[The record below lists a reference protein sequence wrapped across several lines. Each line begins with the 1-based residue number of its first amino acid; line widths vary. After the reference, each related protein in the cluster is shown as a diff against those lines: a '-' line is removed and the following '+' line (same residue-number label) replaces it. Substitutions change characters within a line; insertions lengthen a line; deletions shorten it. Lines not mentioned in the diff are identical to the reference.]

1 MSRPLFSCV
10 VPVKGAR
17 PFIAEALASLE
28 SQGMGEELEVI
39 VQDGTTEYTECTE
52 IPAGLNVQWFR
63 ERDAGQSD
71 ALNKGF
77 AKAKGEWLFWLNADD
92 VLLPGALMKVKQL
105 LHSSTPS
112 LTTLNWIAGNVVYM
126 DGAGCAKWCA
136 WDRGWK
142 LSYAGLPV
150 QVYGPSSFFRRELFE
165 KSGGFDVSLN
175 YVMDVDLWC
184 KFRKMGH
191 WYKKIPDFVWGFRL
205 HDGSKTSCAQEGRWT
220 QEQSAEQEI
229 VNERYGLSHVGL
241 ASKVAQ
247 FSRVVNGSYVR
258 SWMET
263 LKRNGKSIL

>member
-1 MSRPLFSCV
+1 MFSCV
-10 VPVKGAR
+10 VPIKGAR
-17 PFIAEALASLE
+17 PFIADALASLE
-28 SQGMGEELEVI
+28 SQGMGEELEII

-63 ERDAGQSD
+63 ETDEGQSD

-92 VLLPGALMKVKQL
+92 VLLSGVLKKVLDRINKIDRIEWL
-105 LHSSTPS
+105 
-112 LTTLNWIAGNVVYM
+112 AGNVVYM

-165 KSGGFDVSLN
+165 KSGGFDVSLK
-175 YVMDVDLWC
+175 YAMDVDLWC
-184 KFRKMGH
+184 KFRKMGY
-191 WYKKIPDFVWGFRL
+191 WYKKVPDFVWGFRL
-205 HDGSKTSCAQEGRWT
+205 HEGSKTSSAQEGRWT
-220 QEQSAEQEI
+220 PEQAAEQKI
-229 VNERYGLSHVGL
+229 INERYGLRHIWM

-247 FSRVVNGSYVR
+247 LSRLVNGSYVR
-258 SWMET
+258 SWLET
-263 LKRNGKSIL
+263 RKRKGKPVLSDV